1 MGLQRTPALS
11 VYISICLAK
20 KKEKRKGKEKASSRM
35 WFYVSEPY
43 YVSQA
48 LGKEESQKPK
58 LHMDTIFILSRQFLD
73 PLFGCRKPEGRL
85 VLEEL

>member
-1 MGLQRTPALS
+1 
-11 VYISICLAK
+11 
-20 KKEKRKGKEKASSRM
+20 M

-58 LHMDTIFILSRQFLD
+58 LHMDTIFIISRQFLD

-85 VLEEL
+85 VLEELWYERYERAGPIRNGLSFI